1 MIHFPSK
8 FEDAHQSIGYLFIK
22 VYHLWHRDMK
32 QALKKLDLTHPQFVI
47 LTSLGYLSQYNQEV
61 TQVMIAK
68 HSDVDVMTVSTIL
81 KNLQK
86 GNLISRT
93 ACLTDTRS
101 KVVSLTLQ
109 GKRLLDE
116 AVPIVES
123 IDESFFSTLKDKQ
136 EDLRLLLLRIALKEG
151 NV

>member
-93 ACLTDTRS
+93 ASLTDTRS

-123 IDESFFSTLKDKQ
+123 IDESFFSTLKEQQ

-151 NV
+151 NA